1 MLQEPEV
8 IGHAVGALGDG
19 GQYIQN
25 PAVGFP
31 GIGLAADGEAALKAE
46 GGGDPAV
53 HLVDFRPVALKLASV
68 PVVPRQP
75 KKRRVA
81 ST

>member
-31 GIGLAADGEAALKAE
+31 GIGLAADGKALVKAE
-46 GGGDPAV
+46 LGGNLAV
-53 HLVDFRPVALKLASV
+53 HLVDLGAVALKEVHEAGLGAGGA
-68 PVVPRQP
+68 P
-75 KKRRVA
+75 A
-81 ST
+81 A